1 MELIKIGFL
10 TIKIVDVIDILI
22 VSAIFYAFYKIMRG
36 TIAFQIFIAL
46 ILIIGLSLLAQL
58 LNLQTVGWL
67 LSRITDIWVI
77 AFIILFQPELRRM
90 LSIIGRTRI
99 ARIFLKSGTNE
110 MNFEIVEACR
120 VIQGHGWGALIVLVR
135 STGLE
140 NIIENGELLQSNI
153 NKELIISIFNPKS
166 PLHDGAVLIYNNKIE
181 AARCTLPLSEN
192 AIADERKL
200 GTRHRA
206 GLGITEE
213 SDAFTIIVSEET
225 SEISVA
231 ENGKLTKC
239 RDIDDL
245 QIRLKNALGYTSM
258 SRSFKNL
265 FDDTSKDKK
274 VK

>member
-1 MELIKIGFL
+1 M
-10 TIKIVDVIDILI
+10 
-22 VSAIFYAFYKIMRG
+22 
-36 TIAFQIFIAL
+36 
-46 ILIIGLSLLAQL
+46 
-58 LNLQTVGWL
+58 
-67 LSRITDIWVI
+67 
-77 AFIILFQPELRRM
+77 
-90 LSIIGRTRI
+90 
-99 ARIFLKSGTNE
+99 NE
-110 MNFEIVEACR
+110 EIVEACK
-120 VIQGHGWGALIVLVR
+120 VIQQHGWGALIVLVR
-135 STGLE
+135 TTGLE

-192 AIADERKL
+192 AIAEDRKL

-239 RDIDDL
+239 KDINDL
-245 QIRLKNALGYTSM
+245 EKRLKEAVDYNKM
-258 SRSFKNL
+258 SRSIKNL
-265 FDDTSKDKK
+265 FEDTAKDKK
-274 VK
+274 

>member
-1 MELIKIGFL
+1 MELFKIGFL
-10 TIKIVDVIDILI
+10 TIRVVDIIDILI
-22 VSAIFYAFYKIMRG
+22 VAAIFYALYKIMRG

-46 ILIIGLSLLAQL
+46 LLIIGLSLLAQL

-77 AFIILFQPELRRM
+77 AFIILFQPELRRF

-110 MNFEIVEACR
+110 MNEEIVEACK
-120 VIQGHGWGALIVLVR
+120 VIQQHGWGALIVLVR
-135 STGLE
+135 TTGLE

-192 AIADERKL
+192 AISEDRKL

-231 ENGKLTKC
+231 ENGKLIKC
-239 RDIDDL
+239 NDINDL
-245 QIRLKNALGYTSM
+245 EKRLKEAVDYNKM
-258 SRSFKNL
+258 SRSIKNL
-265 FDDTSKDKK
+265 FEDTAKDKK
-274 VK
+274 